1 MADWLEVTIHIGQ
14 AYATRE
20 PTAIKTLLGSC
31 IAVCLLDPVAR
42 VGGMN
47 HFLLP
52 APLNGSVGLGVG
64 IAQYGIHA
72 MDLLVGAVQKA
83 GGDRRRLQAKLF
95 GGGRVL
101 RTMTTGVSV
110 AERNIEFI
118 EGFMQTERIPVASR
132 DLGGFLPRRI
142 EFRTDTGKVF
152 VTRLGRNTL
161 RQIRIEENEAL
172 SVLGQDGVRPGG
184 TTLFDGG
191 TGRPA

>member
-14 AYATRE
+14 AYATGE

-31 IAVCLLDPVAR
+31 IAVCLLDPVAH

-52 APLNGSVGLGVG
+52 APLDGSDGTGAG
-64 IAQYGIHA
+64 ISQYGVHA

-95 GGGRVL
+95 GGGHVL
-101 RTMTTGVSV
+101 RTVTTGVSV

-118 EGFMQTERIPVASR
+118 EAFMQTERIPVASR

-161 RQIRIEENEAL
+161 REVRIEENEAL
-172 SVLGQDGVRPGG
+172 DVLGHAGVRPGG
-184 TTLFDGG
+184 TTLFNGG
-191 TGRPA
+191 AGRPA